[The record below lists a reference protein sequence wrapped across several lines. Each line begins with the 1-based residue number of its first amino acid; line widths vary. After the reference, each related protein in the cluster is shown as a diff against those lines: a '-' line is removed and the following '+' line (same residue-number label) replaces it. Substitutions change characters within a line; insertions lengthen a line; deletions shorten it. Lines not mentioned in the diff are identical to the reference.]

1 MGVVTRTP
9 SLSSRRLRS
18 REGRPYFSTRCD
30 AASRLAR
37 HRAPSPRSKASCA
50 WLRVKRRPCWSRGAA
65 PSGRRGLTLDISVR
79 RRRKRP
85 KNFSQSQTPT
95 LAGSGAPAL
104 AAPPREK
111 RRSKG
116 QTIGE
121 ARELL
126 DFKIESHRINA
137 WGAAKR
143 ADGRSKGAAEGD
155 IPSLVPFREH
165 CIGPLKKA
173 HRARHVPLE
182 AKTLGSDGVEIA
194 HLCETYRLQAADISL
209 CTLAQG
215 RELRRQRLLPQASLR
230 ERIFRYAERVAL
242 SRERQGLRPS
252 LLA

>member
-1 MGVVTRTP
+1 MLEQGRGALGKKRAGAGHFCSPQAEKAQELLPEPDTDA
-9 SLSSRRLRS
+9 RRLWCS
-18 REGRPYFSTRCD
+18 RCLR
-30 AASRLAR
+30 RL
-37 HRAPSPRSKASCA
+37 HE
-50 WLRVKRRPCWSRGAA
+50 
-65 PSGRRGLTLDISVR
+65 
-79 RRRKRP
+79 
-85 KNFSQSQTPT
+85 KN
-95 LAGSGAPAL
+95 G
-104 AAPPREK
+104 
-111 RRSKG
+111 RSKG

-182 AKTLGSDGVEIA
+182 AKTLGSDGAEIA
-194 HLCETYRLQAADISL
+194 HLCETYRLQAAHIGF

-230 ERIFRYAERVAL
+230 ECIFRYAERVAL

>member
-1 MGVVTRTP
+1 MLEQGRGALGKKRAGAGHFCSPQAEKAQELLPEPDTDA
-9 SLSSRRLRS
+9 RRLWCS
-18 REGRPYFSTRCD
+18 RCLR
-30 AASRLAR
+30 RL
-37 HRAPSPRSKASCA
+37 HE
-50 WLRVKRRPCWSRGAA
+50 
-65 PSGRRGLTLDISVR
+65 
-79 RRRKRP
+79 
-85 KNFSQSQTPT
+85 KN
-95 LAGSGAPAL
+95 G
-104 AAPPREK
+104 
-111 RRSKG
+111 RSKG

-121 ARELL
+121 AGELL

-165 CIGPLKKA
+165 CIGSLKKA

-182 AKTLGSDGVEIA
+182 AKTLGSDGAEIA
-194 HLCETYRLQAADISL
+194 HLCKTYRLQAANIGF

-215 RELRRQRLLPQASLR
+215 RELRRQSLPPQASLR

-242 SRERQGLRPS
+242 SRERQGLRPN

>member
-1 MGVVTRTP
+1 MLEQGRGALGKKRADAGHFCSPQAEKAQELLPEPDTDA
-9 SLSSRRLRS
+9 RRLWCS
-18 REGRPYFSTRCD
+18 RCLR
-30 AASRLAR
+30 RL
-37 HRAPSPRSKASCA
+37 HE
-50 WLRVKRRPCWSRGAA
+50 
-65 PSGRRGLTLDISVR
+65 
-79 RRRKRP
+79 
-85 KNFSQSQTPT
+85 KN
-95 LAGSGAPAL
+95 G
-104 AAPPREK
+104 
-111 RRSKG
+111 RSKG

-121 ARELL
+121 ARKLL

-182 AKTLGSDGVEIA
+182 AKTLGSDGAEIA

-209 CTLAQG
+209 CALAQG